1 MTNFYKTLGV
11 DSHASEQD
19 IKKAYRKLSM
29 EMHPDRNPNPEAH
42 EKFKQINE
50 AYETLSDG
58 DRRKQYDFK
67 QQFDGI
73 GGGNGGGF
81 PFATGPG
88 RPFSGFP
95 FPMGGIRVHHNGGG
109 GGGMPDDINDI
120 FEHFF
125 GGMDPNLGGM
135 GGPRIRVF
143 QTGQRPNRSP
153 PKKPDPLEKRIPVTL
168 GQAYQGFSINLEL
181 ERRIY
186 VNGIETRETK
196 KIPVTVPQGVAD
208 KECIILSEMGNS
220 NPQGMCGDIHLIID
234 IQPHDLFQLD
244 GLDLYCD
251 QTISLKD
258 ALCGFS
264 IEIPHLNG
272 KMLRL
277 SNQNQR
283 NVVTPGFQKEIPN
296 YGMIQGENKGKLVLV
311 FQVDFP
317 TTITD
322 AQRDTLLT
330 IL

>member
-1 MTNFYKTLGV
+1 MTDFYKTLGV

-58 DRRKQYDFK
+58 DRRKQYDFQ
-67 QQFDGI
+67 QQFGGI
-73 GGGNGGGF
+73 GGGGIGGGGNGGGF
-81 PFATGPG
+81 PFPG
-88 RPFSGFP
+88 GPFSGFP
-95 FPMGGIRVHHNGGG
+95 FPMGGIRVHHS

-120 FEHFF
+120 FEQFF
-125 GGMDPNLGGM
+125 GGMEPNL

-143 QTGQRPNRSP
+143 QTGQRANRSP

-186 VNGIETRETK
+186 VNGVETRETK

-208 KECIILSEMGNS
+208 EECIILSEMGNS

-296 YGMIQGENKGKLVLV
+296 YGMIQGDKKGKLVLV
-311 FQVDFP
+311 FQVEFP

-322 AQRDTLLT
+322 AQRETLLT
-330 IL
+330 AL